1 MSAHTPAGVTIPTNT
16 TVSKTIE
23 VVVLEA
29 TFQTVPYGAR
39 EAQTWFNVSD
49 FLDLCAVPGFAGDAQ
64 TSWIPTPQCP
74 ALTAWYELRH
84 EIDQGIG
91 PKMHIESG
99 ERYSAWIWDSE
110 KKVLDPVTY
119 DSAYDK

>member
-1 MSAHTPAGVTIPTNT
+1 MSAHTPAGVTVPTNT

-64 TSWIPTPQCP
+64 TSWIPTPRCP

-91 PKMHIESG
+91 PKRHIESG
-99 ERYSAWIWDSE
+99 GRYSAWIWESE
-110 KKVLDPVTY
+110 KKVLDPVT
-119 DSAYDK
+119 